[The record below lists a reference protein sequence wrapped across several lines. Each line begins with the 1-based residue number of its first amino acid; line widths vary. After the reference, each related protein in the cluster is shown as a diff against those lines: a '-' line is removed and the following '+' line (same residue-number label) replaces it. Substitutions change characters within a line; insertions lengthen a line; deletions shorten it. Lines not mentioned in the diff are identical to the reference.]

1 MRERRQINEREKI
14 LNPRATKT
22 QTEAFKKKK
31 KKKRNG
37 TESLM

>member
-22 QTEAFKKKK
+22 QTVAFKKKK
-31 KKKRNG
+31 NRV
-37 TESLM
+37 